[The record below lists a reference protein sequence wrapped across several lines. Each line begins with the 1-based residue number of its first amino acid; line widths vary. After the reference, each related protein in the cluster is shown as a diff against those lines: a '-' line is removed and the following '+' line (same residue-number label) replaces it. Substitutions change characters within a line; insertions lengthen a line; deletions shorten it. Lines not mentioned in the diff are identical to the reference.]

1 MAISWLLVGSGS
13 EDPAA
18 GLQPLVLREVRR
30 GVLVGV
36 WAHPLARRHANFF
49 GKGVYFARDASYST
63 YPLYCEP
70 DAKGSQTVFLVRV
83 VTGEFCK
90 GVKNAL
96 TPDLRNAAKN
106 QLYDSTVD
114 NVRDPSIFV
123 TYHDAQA
130 YPEYCIKFTQKKSSV
145 PKEHPAANKPA
156 HRLYRRN
163 LVLDVD

>member
-1 MAISWLLVGSGS
+1 M
-13 EDPAA
+13 
-18 GLQPLVLREVRR
+18 
-30 GVLVGV
+30 

>member
-1 MAISWLLVGSGS
+1 MLVGSGS

-130 YPEYCIKFTQKKSSV
+130 YPEYMRDPASTIDAARLTCPLAQDQIHAEKIKCPQRAPSG
-145 PKEHPAANKPA
+145 
-156 HRLYRRN
+156 
-163 LVLDVD
+163 

>member
-130 YPEYCIKFTQKKSSV
+130 YPEYMRDPRVRQ
-145 PKEHPAANKPA
+145 PAR
-156 HRLYRRN
+156 HRRGSTHCPLAQ
-163 LVLDVD
+163 DQIHAA

>member
-1 MAISWLLVGSGS
+1 M
-13 EDPAA
+13 
-18 GLQPLVLREVRR
+18 
-30 GVLVGV
+30 
-36 WAHPLARRHANFF
+36 
-49 GKGVYFARDASYST
+49 
-63 YPLYCEP
+63 
-70 DAKGSQTVFLVRV
+70 
-83 VTGEFCK
+83 TGEFCK

-130 YPEYCIKFTQKKSSV
+130 YPESARGVLASSSTASRRWREHRVASVVSTRGRGRGADPRTPSTRHNDPRRYMIKFTQLKSSV
-145 PKEHPAANKPA
+145 PNEHPAANKPA